1 LTARHIC
8 THRSQNR
15 RGLYVWSPPTRWRI
29 AGSSRMTTAASSAA
43 CSSAAVKAA
52 NISTAVV
59 ALATTAGRLLYC
71 PRLCVH
77 HTQYWKRYVARAR
90 TRSPCLA
97 VEHVRFRCMQYC
109 REKLLY
115 TPSTTPLHQ
124 PYPVTRGLKS
134 SPAIQPSTVYSST
147 ALYSIQPL
155 HHPSGFA
162 AFSCG
167 RHVRASIAAFFWR

>member
-1 LTARHIC
+1 M
-8 THRSQNR
+8 
-15 RGLYVWSPPTRWRI
+15 WSPSTRWRI
-29 AGSSRMTTAASSAA
+29 AGSSRMTTAASSAT
-43 CSSAAVKAA
+43 CSSAAVKEA

-90 TRSPCLA
+90 TRSSCLA

-124 PYPVTRGLKS
+124 PYTVTRGLKS
-134 SPAIQPSTVYSST
+134 STAIQPSTVYSST

-155 HHPSGFA
+155 QHPSGPRATRSGRGVQRNA
-162 AFSCG
+162 A
-167 RHVRASIAAFFWR
+167 AAWR